1 MPFASRFFFNFSSFQ
16 FILFYCFFFFFF
28 REVVYLA
35 VFLFLRRTKIVE
47 KKILSIFKRSLKAKD
62 RDI

>member
-16 FILFYCFFFFFF
+16 FILFYCFLFF

>member
-16 FILFYCFFFFFF
+16 FILFYCFFF
-28 REVVYLA
+28 REVVYLFA
-35 VFLFLRRTKIVE
+35 VFLLRRTKIVE